1 MYWAMEPASPDESQL
16 ELSEP
21 ALAEFLGEGTVSD
34 AIARNEL
41 RAFLI
46 DRRINVSRD
55 EFERWVR
62 QLADEGRKRAREAQL
77 GLRCRAT
84 LRATCRVHPV
94 STRSARLSTRG

>member
-1 MYWAMEPASPDESQL
+1 MDPANDDHAQL

-62 QLADEGRKRAREAQL
+62 QLADEGRARAREAHEN
-77 GLRCRAT
+77 T
-84 LRATCRVHPV
+84 P
-94 STRSARLSTRG
+94 STRWV

>member
-1 MYWAMEPASPDESQL
+1 MDPSNDDPTRL

-62 QLADEGRKRAREAQL
+62 QLADEGRKRAREA
-77 GLRCRAT
+77 RENA
-84 LRATCRVHPV
+84 P
-94 STRSARLSTRG
+94 STRWV

>member
-1 MYWAMEPASPDESQL
+1 MAQDGSEPADVLRMEPGTPDESRL

-62 QLADEGRKRAREAQL
+62 QLADEGRQRAREAQEN
-77 GLRCRAT
+77 T
-84 LRATCRVHPV
+84 P
-94 STRSARLSTRG
+94 STRWV